1 MAYEV
6 KIDEL
11 VYRVEVERDAGVYK
25 VKLGDKV
32 YSVDVAQPLPFS
44 YSLIINGYSYAVD
57 ITPRGDQKDILVS
70 GKTFRAEVYDENK
83 KPLLSKKKLDHL
95 EGEQKIISSMPGK
108 VISILTQAGQRVEKG
123 SGVIIIQA
131 MKMENE
137 IKAPKD
143 GEIKDIRV
151 TEGQTIEV
159 GQVLLVME

>member
-6 KIDEL
+6 KIDDL
-11 VYRVEVERDAGVYK
+11 VYRVEVEKDAGVYK
-25 VKLGDKV
+25 VRLGDKV

-44 YSLIINGYSYAVD
+44 YSLIINGYSYTVD
-57 ITPRGDQKDILVS
+57 ITPQGDQKDILVS
-70 GKTFRAEVYDENK
+70 GKTFRAEVYDEKK

-108 VISILTQAGQRVEKG
+108 VISVLTQAGQRVEKG

-151 TEGQTIEV
+151 TEGQIIEV